1 MRGTRRQRVQAIT
14 FVAITVALLMGVLP
28 SSATDPGEV
37 EVVNATPALAMHV
50 ENAIGAFGDHGLP
63 EPTAASVTFDPD
75 DPFCES
81 HGGRYTD
88 STRVVLLCF
97 DAETMMRSDEELHR
111 VEERLLLHE
120 LAHAWTQQHTTA
132 EQREAFM
139 DLHGVQRWNDGADR
153 WHKRGTEIA
162 AETFVWVLWD
172 RDDPPRSL
180 ASKDPDLL
188 AEGFELLTGVRPLP
202 VLTPAG

>member
-1 MRGTRRQRVQAIT
+1 MRGTRRQKVQAIAL
-14 FVAITVALLMGVLP
+14 VAIVVALLMVMLP
-28 SSATDPGEV
+28 SSATDPREV
-37 EVVNATPALAMHV
+37 EIVNATPALATHV
-50 ENAIGAFGDHGLP
+50 DDAIGAFTDHGLP
-63 EPTAASVTFDPD
+63 APTVASITFDPD
-75 DPFCES
+75 DPFCDS

-88 STRVVLLCF
+88 STRVVLFCF
-97 DAETMMRSDEELHR
+97 DAETMLRSDDELHR

-139 DLHGVQRWNDGADR
+139 ALHGVEHWNDGGDR
-153 WHKRGTEIA
+153 WHQRGTEIA

-180 ASKDPDLL
+180 ASKDPGLL
-188 AEGFELLTGVRPLP
+188 AEGFELLTGVRP
-202 VLTPAG
+202 

>member
-1 MRGTRRQRVQAIT
+1 M
-14 FVAITVALLMGVLP
+14 LLMGMLP
-28 SSATDPGEV
+28 TSAASSGRV
-37 EVVNATPALAMHV
+37 EIVNATPALAAHV
-50 ENAIGAFGDHGLP
+50 DDAFDAFAAHGLP
-63 EPTAASVTFDPD
+63 APRVASITFDPG

-88 STRVVLLCF
+88 STRVVLFCF
-97 DAETMMRSDEELHR
+97 DAETMQQSNDGLHR

-139 DLHGVQRWNDGADR
+139 ALHGVQRWNDGADR
-153 WHKRGTEIA
+153 WHKRGTEVA

-172 RDDPPRSL
+172 RDEPPRSL
-180 ASKDPDLL
+180 ASRDPDLL
-188 AEGFELLTGVRPLP
+188 ADGFELLTGTRPLR
-202 VLTPAG
+202 